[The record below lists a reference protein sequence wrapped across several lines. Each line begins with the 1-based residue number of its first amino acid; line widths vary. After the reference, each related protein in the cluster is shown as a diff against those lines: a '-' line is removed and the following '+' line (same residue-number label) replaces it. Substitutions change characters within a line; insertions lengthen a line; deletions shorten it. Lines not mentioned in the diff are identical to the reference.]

1 MCPFWYDYVKTKYR
15 KKAKCVGIAKDV
27 ETSFDTGYDEIGLM
41 KDELR
46 GKIVTEV
53 VALRPKTCSY
63 LIGDGSN
70 DKKTDGTRKNV

>member
-53 VALRPKTCSY
+53 VALRPKTCCY

>member
-1 MCPFWYDYVKTKYR
+1 M
-15 KKAKCVGIAKDV
+15 
-27 ETSFDTGYDEIGLM
+27 IGLM

-53 VALRPKTCSY
+53 VALRPKTCCY

>member
-1 MCPFWYDYVKTKYR
+1 MPRAKN
-15 KKAKCVGIAKDV
+15 KKM
-27 ETSFDTGYDEIGLM
+27 IGLM

-53 VALRPKTCSY
+53 VALRQKTCSY